1 MYDNIKVLT
10 LTAHLRFVILEIKRF
25 FYLYKSDLQKNGI
38 RSRVHTNALLV
49 RHFVVLRIF
58 FLLNL
63 KEV

>member
-10 LTAHLRFVILEIKRF
+10 LTAHLRFVILEKKK
-25 FYLYKSDLQKNGI
+25 YLYNSDLQKNGI
-38 RSRVHTNALLV
+38 RSRVHTSALFL

-58 FLLNL
+58 FFLLNL